1 MDIYFIYNFILYII
15 YFVKSKKYKS
25 LILEKITI
33 DTGRHIFNLILNVPN
48 TGQLYHKIE
57 FVT

>member
-15 YFVKSKKYKS
+15 YFVKNKKYKS

-33 DTGRHIFNLILNVPN
+33 DSGRHIFNLILNVPN
-48 TGQLYHKIE
+48 TGQLYRKIE

>member
-1 MDIYFIYNFILYII
+1 MYII
-15 YFVKSKKYKS
+15 YFVKNKKYKS

-48 TGQLYHKIE
+48 TGQLYRKIE